1 MGSTAAETVVN
12 FLAARGVRRFYT
24 VPGESFLEIIDAVH
38 RHPDLRLISCR
49 HESGAA
55 FMAEADGKISG
66 VPAVAM
72 GTRAV
77 GASNLA
83 IGVHTA
89 KQDSTPMLVLLGQVE
104 TPHLG
109 KEAFQEVDLP
119 KFYDEITVHAET
131 VQHASR
137 AGQAVARAYR
147 HATTG
152 RQGPAMLAFPAD
164 VLPEPC
170 PPAAWTDGRTDAAVR
185 PDDAEL
191 DEIDALLRGA
201 RRPVVIAGRGA
212 QLDRDPVIALAER
225 YGLGVYTAFRR
236 QDAFP
241 NSHPRYLGHLALG
254 TPPDLLEPLRDADVV
269 LVLGARLD
277 EPTTQTYTLPRD
289 TATIV
294 QVYPDAA
301 VLGSTVPVRHAVATT
316 VRSFAEALL
325 ARGGE
330 PVHRD
335 WSAAHDAYL
344 TFSDP
349 GQVAYDGPAV
359 HPTQVIAAMARH
371 LPADT
376 ILTND
381 AGNFAIFG
389 HRYWRFEHPHT
400 QAAPTSGAMG
410 YAVPAAVGA
419 KLAAPD
425 RPVVALAGDGGF
437 LMTGQEL
444 ETAVRSGAPVLVV
457 VFQNG
462 LYGTIAMHQARENGR
477 PAAVDIG
484 DVDVAGYARA
494 LGADAIEVTDAGGLD
509 AAFATAAAFD
519 RPRVVVVRTDRD
531 VLSPVATLSGLLE
544 RKGS

>member
-1 MGSTAAETVVN
+1 MGATAADVVVN
-12 FLAARGVRRFYT
+12 FLAERGVRRFYT
-24 VPGESFLEIIDAVH
+24 VPGESFLEIIDAVD

-55 FMAEADGKISG
+55 FMAEADGKITG

-77 GASNLA
+77 GAANLS

-89 KQDSTPMLVLLGQVE
+89 RQDSTPMLVLLGQVA

-119 KFYDEITVHAET
+119 TFYSEITTHAET
-131 VQHASR
+131 VQHAAR

-147 HATTG
+147 NATTG
-152 RQGPAMLAFPAD
+152 RPGPAMLAFAAD
-164 VLPEPC
+164 ALPGECAPV
-170 PPAAWTDGRTDAAVR
+170 AWDGRVDAPVR
-185 PDDAEL
+185 PDDATL
-191 DEIDALLRGA
+191 DTIDALLRGA

-212 QLDRDPVIALAER
+212 QVDPAPVVALAER

-241 NSHPRYLGHLALG
+241 NSHPQYLGHLTLG
-254 TPPDLLEPLRDADVV
+254 TAPDLLEPLRDADLV
-269 LVLGARLD
+269 LVLGSRLS
-277 EPTTQTYTLPRD
+277 ESTTQTYTMPPA
-289 TATIV
+289 TATVV
-294 QVYPDAA
+294 QVDPDPA
-301 VLGSTVPVRHAVATT
+301 VLGATVPVRHAVAAP
-316 VRSFAEALL
+316 VGPFAEALL

-330 PVHRD
+330 PMRRD
-335 WSAAHDAYL
+335 WASAHQAFLDM
-344 TFSDP
+344 SDP
-349 GQVAYDGPAV
+349 EAAAYDGSGV
-359 HPTQVIAAMARH
+359 HPARVIAAMRRH
-371 LPADT
+371 LPDDA

-389 HRYWRFEHPHT
+389 HRYWRFEHPHS

-419 KLAAPD
+419 GLAAPS
-425 RPVVALAGDGGF
+425 RRVVALAGDGGF

-444 ETAVRSGAPVLVV
+444 ETAVRENVPVLVI

-484 DVDVAGYARA
+484 DVDIAAYARA
-494 LGADAIEVTDAGGLD
+494 LGADAIEVTDPTSLD
-509 AAFATAAAFD
+509 AAFETAAAFD

-531 VLSPVATLSGLLE
+531 ILSPTATLSGLLD
-544 RKGS
+544 RDR

>member
-1 MGSTAAETVVN
+1 MGSTAADAVVN
-12 FLAARGVRRFYT
+12 FLAERGVRRFYT

-77 GASNLA
+77 GAANLS

-89 KQDSTPMLVLLGQVE
+89 RQDSTPMLVLLGQVE

-119 KFYDEITVHAET
+119 TFYGEITVHAET
-131 VQHASR
+131 VQHGSR

-147 HATTG
+147 RATTA
-152 RQGPAMLAFPAD
+152 RPGPAMLAFPAD
-164 VLPEPC
+164 VLPEEC
-170 PPAAWTDGRTDAAVR
+170 APAAWGDRDDTDVR
-185 PDDAEL
+185 PDDAAL

-201 RRPVVIAGRGA
+201 RRPVVIAGRDV
-212 QLDRDPVIALAER
+212 QLDREPVVALAER

-236 QDAFP
+236 LDAFP
-241 NSHPRYLGHLALG
+241 NSHPQYLGHLALG
-254 TPPDLLEPLRDADVV
+254 TPADLLEPLRDADGV

-277 EPTTQTYTLPRD
+277 EPTTQTYTLP
-289 TATIV
+289 TETQTVV
-294 QVYPDAA
+294 QVHPDPD
-301 VLGSTVPVRHAVATT
+301 VLGAVVPVRHGVPTRVAP
-316 VRSFAEALL
+316 FAAARL
-325 ARGGE
+325 ARGGD
-330 PVHRD
+330 PVPRD

-344 TFSDP
+344 RFSDP
-349 GQVAYDGPAV
+349 EQVAYDGPAV
-359 HPTQVIAAMARH
+359 HPTQVIAAMRRN
-371 LPADT
+371 LPAET
-376 ILTND
+376 VFTND

-389 HRYWRFEHPHT
+389 HRYWRFEHPYT
-400 QAAPTSGAMG
+400 QVAPTNGAMG

-419 KLAAPD
+419 RLAAPD

-437 LMTGQEL
+437 MMSGQEL
-444 ETAVRSGAPVLVV
+444 ETAVRAGAPVLVV

-494 LGADAIEVTDAGGLD
+494 LGADAIEVTDPGDLD
-509 AAFATAAAFD
+509 AAFAAAAAFD

-531 VLSPVATLSGLLE
+531 VLSPSATLSGLLD
-544 RKGS
+544 G

>member
-1 MGSTAAETVVN
+1 MGMTAADAVVN
-12 FLAARGVRRFYT
+12 FLAERGVRRFYT

-38 RHPDLRLISCR
+38 RHPELRLISCR

-72 GTRAV
+72 GTRGV
-77 GASNLA
+77 GAANLS

-89 KQDSTPMLVLLGQVE
+89 RQDSTPMLVLLGQVE

-119 KFYDEITVHAET
+119 SFYGEITAHAET
-131 VQHASR
+131 VQHGSR
-137 AGQAVARAYR
+137 AAQAVERAYR

-152 RQGPAMLAFPAD
+152 RPGPAMLAFPAD

-170 PPAAWTDGRTDAAVR
+170 RPAAWGGRTDAAVR
-185 PDDAEL
+185 PDEAAL

-201 RRPVVIAGRGA
+201 RRPVVIAGRGV
-212 QLDRDPVIALAER
+212 QVDREPAIALAER

-241 NSHPRYLGHLALG
+241 NSHPQYLGHLALG
-254 TPPDLLEPLRDADVV
+254 TPPELLEPLRDADVV
-269 LVLGARLD
+269 LVLGSRLN
-277 EPTTQTYTLPRD
+277 EPTTQTYELPAD
-289 TATIV
+289 TATVI
-294 QVYPDAA
+294 QVDPDPE
-301 VLGSTVPVRHAVATT
+301 VLGAVVPVRHAVATR
-316 VRSFAEALL
+316 VAPFAAALL
-325 ARGGE
+325 ERTGA
-330 PVHRD
+330 PVRRD
-335 WSAAHDAYL
+335 WSAAHEAYL
-344 TFSDP
+344 RFSDP
-349 GQVAYDGPAV
+349 EPVAYDGPAV
-359 HPTQVIAAMARH
+359 HPAQVIAAMRRH
-371 LPADT
+371 LPAGT
-376 ILTND
+376 VLTND

-400 QAAPTSGAMG
+400 QVAPTNGAMG

-419 KLAAPD
+419 RLAAPD
-425 RPVVALAGDGGF
+425 RPVVALVGDGGF

-444 ETAVRSGAPVLVV
+444 ETAVRAGAPVLVV

-494 LGADAIEVTDAGGLD
+494 LGADAIEVTEPGELD
-509 AAFATAAAFD
+509 AAFAAAAAFD

-531 VLSPVATLSGLLE
+531 VLTPAATLSGLL
-544 RKGS
+544 GGA